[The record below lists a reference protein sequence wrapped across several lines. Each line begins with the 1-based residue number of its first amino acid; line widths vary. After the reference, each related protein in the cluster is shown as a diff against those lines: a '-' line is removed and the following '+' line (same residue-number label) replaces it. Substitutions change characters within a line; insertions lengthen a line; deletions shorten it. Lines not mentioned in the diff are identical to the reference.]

1 MSESES
7 INVELDTPIGVAAGD
22 ASRLAL
28 NAVQIEGDYCMATDG
43 RILGIRMLAKKTDA
57 PHRCRIPAKAAT
69 PGRVSNCG
77 DTGGGWSTQNGKR
90 KAKITPRD
98 ETLTDKNYPPV
109 ADVLPEAR
117 EVRWAHLNGEF
128 LARVAKAIGHADDRG
143 EHCQEIYIGIGDEA
157 LDGKPIL
164 LMAGDQRG
172 IGLIMP
178 RSSNRGSPTWTQGEL
193 NAKFNEFCDLFKAS
207 SAHEPGVS

>member
-1 MSESES
+1 MSEPES
-7 INVELDTPIGVAAGD
+7 VTVELDTPIGVAAGE
-22 ASRLAL
+22 AGRHSLH
-28 NAVQIEGDYCMATDG
+28 AVLIDGEYAIATDG
-43 RILGIRMLAKKTDA
+43 RILGIRMLAEAPDA
-57 PHRCRIPAKAAT
+57 PASCRIPAKAAT
-69 PGRVSNCG
+69 PGRVTNCG
-77 DTGGGWSTQNGKR
+77 DTGGNWATKLGKR

-109 ADVLPEAR
+109 ADVLPEAK
-117 EVRWAHLNGEF
+117 EIRWAHLNGEF

-143 EHCQEIYIGIGDEA
+143 EHCQEIYIGIGNEA
-157 LDGKPIL
+157 MDGKPIL

-193 NAKFNEFCDLFKAS
+193 NAKFNEFCTTFKKGTS
-207 SAHEPGVS
+207 